1 MADGN
6 ETKPIRVLVVDDE
19 PTLLRALESLLR
31 KKGYEVTG
39 LDSPIVATQ
48 KLAQED
54 YDVALLDIK
63 MPQLSGLEL
72 LSAVKHR
79 RPEVEV
85 IMMTGHAT
93 VETALSAVRAGA
105 YDYLTKP
112 FDDVELVARAVAK
125 AAERKMLF
133 DRNRQLESALR
144 EREGTQGEGLVGTS
158 APMREVTR
166 MIEAVAYSAATVLV
180 TGESGTGKELVARA
194 LHARSPRKGQP
205 FVALNCGALTETLLE
220 SELFGHVKGAFT
232 GAQRDQKGLFD
243 AADGGTIFLDEIG
256 DIPLATQVRLLRVLQ
271 EGEIKRV
278 GSADSV
284 KVDVRII
291 AATHRDLPKLV
302 KAGKFREDLFYRL
315 NVINIP
321 LPSLRERVE
330 DIPLLAHHF
339 VRRYAERLGKK
350 VRALSPE
357 AIELLCGYRWPGN
370 VRELENAVERAVV
383 LCRGDIIT
391 PADLPPAVTGRTAP
405 LVREAPVN
413 GDETAWLT
421 LSYAAA
427 KEQALR
433 RFEKSY
439 VEALMRACDNNISA
453 AARKAGMDRSNF
465 KRVLRKY
472 RTDVEPDS
480 ADEGGPPNGEMAAM

>member
-1 MADGN
+1 M
-6 ETKPIRVLVVDDE
+6 ETTTVKPIRVLVVDDE
-19 PTLLRALESLLR
+19 PVLLKALEALLS
-31 KKGYEVTG
+31 KKGHQVTA
-39 LDSPIVATQ
+39 LDSPITATQ
-48 KLAQED
+48 RLAQED
-54 YDVALLDIK
+54 FDVALLDVK
-63 MPQLSGLEL
+63 MPDLSGLEL
-72 LSAVKHR
+72 LTAVKHR

-93 VETALSAVRAGA
+93 VETALSAVKAGA

-112 FDDVELVARAVAK
+112 FEDVELVARVVAK

-133 DRNRQLESALR
+133 DRNRELETALR
-144 EREGTQGEGLVGTS
+144 EKEGVPVPDGIIGNSGPIRDVQ
-158 APMREVTR
+158 R
-166 MIEAVAYSAATVLV
+166 MIDAVAYSAATVLV
-180 TGESGTGKELVARA
+180 NGESGTGKELVARA
-194 LHARSPRKGQP
+194 LHNKSPRRSQP

-256 DIPLATQVRLLRVLQ
+256 DIPPATQVRLLRVLQ

-278 GSADSV
+278 GAADSV
-284 KVDVRII
+284 RVDVRVI

-302 KAGKFREDLFYRL
+302 KGGRFREDLFYRL
-315 NVINIP
+315 NVIAIP
-321 LPSLRERVE
+321 LPPLRDRVE
-330 DIPLLAHHF
+330 DVPLLAHHF
-339 VRRYAERLGKK
+339 LRRYTDRLGKK
-350 VRALSPE
+350 VRTLAPE

-370 VRELENAVERAVV
+370 VRELENAIERAVV
-383 LCRGDIIT
+383 LCRGETIT
-391 PADLPPAVTGRTAP
+391 PADLPPAITGRTAP
-405 LVREAPVN
+405 LIREAPVG
-413 GDETAWLT
+413 GDDASWLT
-421 LSYAAA
+421 MSYASA

-472 RTDVEPDS
+472 RADIGNEPGDESPELPRVS
-480 ADEGGPPNGEMAAM
+480 A

>member
-1 MADGN
+1 MSD
-6 ETKPIRVLVVDDE
+6 TDPKPIRVLVVDDE
-19 PTLLRALESLLR
+19 PTLLRALEALLK
-31 KKGYEVTG
+31 KKGYDVVG
-39 LDSPIVATQ
+39 LDSPIAATQ
-48 KLAQED
+48 KLAVED
-54 YDVALLDIK
+54 FDVALLDIK

-72 LSAVKHR
+72 LNAVKHR
-79 RPEVEV
+79 RPEIEV

-93 VETALSAVRAGA
+93 VETALQAVKSGA

-112 FDDVELVARAVAK
+112 FDDVEVVARSVAK
-125 AAERKMLF
+125 AAERKALW
-133 DRNRQLESALR
+133 DRNKQLENQLR
-144 EREGTQGEGLVGTS
+144 EREGLPPDGLVGAS
-158 APMREVTR
+158 APIHEVQR
-166 MIEAVAYSAATVLV
+166 MIDAVAYSATTVLI

-194 LHARSPRKGQP
+194 LHVRSPRKSHP

-256 DIPLATQVRLLRVLQ
+256 DIPLSTQVRLLRVLQ

-284 KVDVRII
+284 KVDVRVL

-302 KAGKFREDLFYRL
+302 KAGRFREDLFYRL

-321 LPSLRERVE
+321 LPSLRERAE

-339 VRRYAERLGKK
+339 LRRYADRLGKRVK
-350 VRALSPE
+350 TLTPE
-357 AIELLCGYRWPGN
+357 AVELLCGYRWPGN

-383 LCRGDIIT
+383 LCRGDSVT
-391 PADLPPAVTGRTAP
+391 PVDLPPAVTGRTAP
-405 LVREAPVN
+405 LVREMPSG
-413 GDETAWLT
+413 GDEQQWLT
-421 LSYAAA
+421 QSYATA

-439 VEALMRACDNNISA
+439 VEALMRACDSNISA

-472 RTDVEPDS
+472 RSDVEPDDPS
-480 ADEGGPPNGEMAAM
+480 EETAMQA

>member
-1 MADGN
+1 MEEAVR
-6 ETKPIRVLVVDDE
+6 KPARVLVVDDE
-19 PTLLRALESLLR
+19 PALLRALESLLR
-31 KKGYEVTG
+31 KKGHDVVA
-39 LDSPIVATQ
+39 LDSPIQATQ
-48 KLAQED
+48 QLAQED
-54 YDVALLDIK
+54 FDVALLDIK
-63 MPQLSGLEL
+63 MPDLSGLEL
-72 LSAVKHR
+72 LNAVKHR

-85 IMMTGHAT
+85 VMMTGHAT
-93 VETALSAVRAGA
+93 VETALAAIKSGA

-112 FDDVELVARAVAK
+112 FEDVEHVARVVARAAD
-125 AAERKMLF
+125 RKLLM
-133 DRNRQLESALR
+133 DRNRALESQLQAL
-144 EREGTQGEGLVGTS
+144 EGRHGLVGSS
-158 APMREVTR
+158 AAMREVAR
-166 MIEAVAYSAATVLV
+166 MIDAVAYSAATVLI

-271 EGEIKRV
+271 EGEFKRV
-278 GSADSV
+278 GAADGMR
-284 KVDVRII
+284 VDVRVI

-302 KAGKFREDLFYRL
+302 KTGKFREDLFYRL

-321 LPSLRERVE
+321 LPSLRDRAD

-339 VRRYAERLGKK
+339 LRRYADRLGKK
-350 VRALSPE
+350 VRSLSQE
-357 AIELLCGYRWPGN
+357 AIDLLCGYRWPGN

-383 LCRGDIIT
+383 LCRGDAIT
-391 PADLPPAVTGRTAP
+391 ASDLPPAVTGRSAP
-405 LVREAPVN
+405 LVREAPAG
-413 GDETAWLT
+413 GDEAAWLSQ
-421 LSYAAA
+421 SYATA

-433 RFEKSY
+433 RFEKGY
-439 VEALMRACDNNISA
+439 VDALMKACDNNISA

-472 RTDVEPDS
+472 RSDVDT
-480 ADEGGPPNGEMAAM
+480 EGEETEERAGAQG

>member
-1 MADGN
+1 VITDSYEAR
-6 ETKPIRVLVVDDE
+6 PARVLVVDDE
-19 PTLLRALESLLR
+19 PTLLRALETLLR
-31 KKGYEVTG
+31 KEGHEVTA
-39 LDSPIVATQ
+39 LESPISATQ

-54 YDVALLDIK
+54 FDVALLDVK

-72 LSAVKHR
+72 LNAVKHR

-93 VETALSAVRAGA
+93 VETALAAVKAGA

-112 FDDVELVARAVAK
+112 FDDVEIVARAVAK

-133 DRNRQLESALR
+133 DRNRQLVSELR
-144 EREGTQGEGLVGTS
+144 ERCGAPEGLVGS
-158 APMREVTR
+158 SGGIREVTR

-194 LHARSPRKGQP
+194 LHTRSPRRAHP

-232 GAQRDQKGLFD
+232 GAHRDQKGLFD

-256 DIPLATQVRLLRVLQ
+256 DIPPPTQVRLLRVLQ

-278 GSADSV
+278 GAAESV
-284 KVDVRII
+284 KVDVRVI
-291 AATHRDLPKLV
+291 AATHRDLPRLV

-315 NVINIP
+315 NVINVP
-321 LPSLRERVE
+321 LPPLRDRVE

-339 VRRYAERLGKK
+339 LRRYADRLAKK
-350 VRALSPE
+350 VRNISPE
-357 AIELLCGYRWPGN
+357 ALDLLCGYRWPGN
-370 VRELENAVERAVV
+370 VRELENAIERAVV
-383 LCRGDIIT
+383 LCRGDGI
-391 PADLPPAVTGRTAP
+391 AAGDLPPAVTGRTAP
-405 LVREAPVN
+405 LVREAPVA
-413 GDETAWLT
+413 GDDAAWLS

-439 VEALMRACDNNISA
+439 VDALMKGCDNNISA

-472 RTDVEPDS
+472 RTDVEPD
-480 ADEGGPPNGEMAAM
+480 AGDEGENRAMG

>member
-1 MADGN
+1 MAEATEGR
-6 ETKPIRVLVVDDE
+6 PIRVLLVDDE
-19 PTLLRALESLLR
+19 PTLLRALEALLR
-31 KKGYEVTG
+31 KKGYDVTG

-54 YDVALLDIK
+54 FDVALLDIK

-72 LSAVKHR
+72 LNAVKHR

-93 VETALSAVRAGA
+93 VETALAAVRAGA

-112 FDDVELVARAVAK
+112 FDDVEVVARAVAK

-133 DRNRQLESALR
+133 DRNRQLETALR
-144 EREGTQGEGLVGTS
+144 EREGGDFQGLVGNS
-158 APMREVTR
+158 APIREVSR

-194 LHARSPRKGQP
+194 LHQRSPRKGHP

-243 AADGGTIFLDEIG
+243 AADSGTIFLDEIG

-284 KVDVRII
+284 KVDVRVI

-302 KAGKFREDLFYRL
+302 KSGKFREDLFYRL

-339 VRRYAERLGKK
+339 LRRYAERLAKK

-357 AIELLCGYRWPGN
+357 AIELLCGYRFPGN

-383 LCRGDIIT
+383 LCRAETIT

-405 LVREAPVN
+405 LVREAPAN
-413 GDETAWLT
+413 GDETAWLS

-480 ADEGGPPNGEMAAM
+480 GDEGEIATA

>member
-1 MADGN
+1 MT
-6 ETKPIRVLVVDDE
+6 EPTEQTKPVRVLVVDDE
-19 PTLLRALESLLR
+19 PTLLRALEALLR
-31 KKGYEVTG
+31 KKGYDVVG
-39 LDSPIVATQ
+39 LDSPIAATQ
-48 KLAQED
+48 RLAAED
-54 YDVALLDIK
+54 FDVALLDIK

-79 RPEVEV
+79 RPEIEV

-93 VETALSAVRAGA
+93 VETALQAVKSGA

-112 FDDVELVARAVAK
+112 FDDVEMVARSVAK
-125 AAERKMLF
+125 AAERKALW
-133 DRNRQLESALR
+133 DRNKQLENQLR
-144 EREGTQGEGLVGTS
+144 EREGLPPDGLVGAS
-158 APMREVTR
+158 PPVREVQR
-166 MIEAVAYSAATVLV
+166 MIDAVAYSAATVLV

-194 LHARSPRKGQP
+194 LHTRSPRKTHP

-256 DIPLATQVRLLRVLQ
+256 DIPLSTQVRLLRVLQ

-284 KVDVRII
+284 KVDVRVI

-302 KAGKFREDLFYRL
+302 KTGKFREDLFYRL

-321 LPSLRERVE
+321 LPPLRDRAE
-330 DIPLLAHHF
+330 DIPILAHHF
-339 VRRYAERLGKK
+339 LRRYADRLAKRVK
-350 VRALSPE
+350 TLSPE
-357 AIELLCGYRWPGN
+357 AVELLCGYRWPGN
-370 VRELENAVERAVV
+370 VRELENAIERAVV
-383 LCRGDIIT
+383 LCRNDTIA
-391 PADLPPAVTGRTAP
+391 PSDLPPAVTGRTAP
-405 LVREAPVN
+405 LIREAPAGN
-413 GDETAWLT
+413 EEQAWLT
-421 LSYAAA
+421 LSYASA

-439 VEALMRACDNNISA
+439 VDALMRACDNNISA

-472 RTDVEPDS
+472 RTDVEPD
-480 ADEGGPPNGEMAAM
+480 DPNEDVTQASY

>member
-1 MADGN
+1 
-6 ETKPIRVLVVDDE
+6 
-19 PTLLRALESLLR
+19 
-31 KKGYEVTG
+31 
-39 LDSPIVATQ
+39 
-48 KLAQED
+48 
-54 YDVALLDIK
+54 
-63 MPQLSGLEL
+63 
-72 LSAVKHR
+72 
-79 RPEVEV
+79 
-85 IMMTGHAT
+85 
-93 VETALSAVRAGA
+93 
-105 YDYLTKP
+105 
-112 FDDVELVARAVAK
+112 
-125 AAERKMLF
+125 
-133 DRNRQLESALR
+133 
-144 EREGTQGEGLVGTS
+144 
-158 APMREVTR
+158 MREVVR
-166 MIEAVAYSAATVLV
+166 MIEAVAYSATTVLV

-194 LHARSPRKGQP
+194 LHARSPRKAHP

-256 DIPLATQVRLLRVLQ
+256 DIPMATQVRLLRVLQ

-284 KVDVRII
+284 KVDVRVI

-321 LPSLRERVE
+321 LPSLRDRVE
-330 DIPLLAHHF
+330 DVPLLAHHF
-339 VRRYAERLGKK
+339 LRRYAERLAKK
-350 VRALSPE
+350 VRTLSPE

-383 LCRGDIIT
+383 LCRGEAVS

-405 LVREAPVN
+405 LVREAPTP
-413 GDETAWLT
+413 GEDATWLT

-433 RFEKSY
+433 RFEKGY
-439 VEALMRACDNNISA
+439 VEALMRACENNISA

-472 RTDVEPDS
+472 RTDIEPDS
-480 ADEGGPPNGEMAAM
+480 GDEGESRVAG

>member
-1 MADGN
+1 M
-6 ETKPIRVLVVDDE
+6 V
-19 PTLLRALESLLR
+19 
-31 KKGYEVTG
+31 G
-39 LDSPIVATQ
+39 LDSPIMATQ
-48 KLAQED
+48 KLAAED
-54 YDVALLDIK
+54 FDVALLDIK

-72 LSAVKHR
+72 LNAVKHR
-79 RPEVEV
+79 RPEIEV

-93 VETALSAVRAGA
+93 VETALQAVKSGA

-125 AAERKMLF
+125 AAERKALW
-133 DRNRQLESALR
+133 DRNKQLENQLR
-144 EREGTQGEGLVGTS
+144 ERDGLPPDGLVGAS
-158 APMREVTR
+158 PPIREVQR
-166 MIEAVAYSAATVLV
+166 MIDAVAYSAATVLV

-194 LHARSPRKGQP
+194 LHTRSPRKAQP

-256 DIPLATQVRLLRVLQ
+256 DIPLSTQVRLLRVLQ

-278 GSADSV
+278 GAADSV
-284 KVDVRII
+284 KVDVRVI

-302 KAGKFREDLFYRL
+302 KAGRFREDLFYRL
-315 NVINIP
+315 NVINVP
-321 LPSLRERVE
+321 LPSLRDRAE

-339 VRRYAERLGKK
+339 LRRYADRLAKRVK
-350 VRALSPE
+350 TLSPE
-357 AIELLCGYRWPGN
+357 SLELLCGYRWPGN
-370 VRELENAVERAVV
+370 VRELENAIERAVV
-383 LCRGDIIT
+383 LCRGDAIT
-391 PADLPPAVTGRTAP
+391 PVDLPPAVTGRTAP
-405 LVREAPVN
+405 LVREAPAA
-413 GDETAWLT
+413 GDEQQWLT

-472 RTDVEPDS
+472 RTDVEPDEPG
-480 ADEGGPPNGEMAAM
+480 DEAQAMA

>member
-1 MADGN
+1 MADAT
-6 ETKPIRVLVVDDE
+6 EARPIRVLVVDDE

-31 KKGYEVTG
+31 KKGYDVTG

-93 VETALSAVRAGA
+93 VETALAAVRAGA

-125 AAERKMLF
+125 AAERKNLF
-133 DRNRQLESALR
+133 DRNRQLETALR
-144 EREGTQGEGLVGTS
+144 EKEGAPGEGLVGNS

-166 MIEAVAYSAATVLV
+166 MIDAVAYSAATVLV

-194 LHARSPRKGQP
+194 LHARSPRKGHP

-243 AADGGTIFLDEIG
+243 AADTGTIFLDEIG

-284 KVDVRII
+284 KVDVRVI

-302 KAGKFREDLFYRL
+302 KVGKFREDLFYRL
-315 NVINIP
+315 NVINVP
-321 LPSLRERVE
+321 LPALRERVE

-339 VRRYAERLGKK
+339 LRRYAERLAKK

-383 LCRGDIIT
+383 LCRGEVIT

-405 LVREAPVN
+405 LVREAPAN
-413 GDETAWLT
+413 GDESAWLT

-480 ADEGGPPNGEMAAM
+480 ADENGNNGEIATA

>member
-1 MADGN
+1 MDQTTEKAV
-6 ETKPIRVLVVDDE
+6 RVLIVDDE
-19 PTLLRALESLLR
+19 PVLLKALEALLS
-31 KKGYEVTG
+31 KKGHQVTA
-39 LDSPIVATQ
+39 LDSPIQATQ
-48 KLAQED
+48 RLAQED
-54 YDVALLDIK
+54 FDVALLDVK
-63 MPQLSGLEL
+63 MPDLSGLEL
-72 LSAVKHR
+72 LTAVKHR

-93 VETALSAVRAGA
+93 VETALAAVKAGA

-112 FDDVELVARAVAK
+112 FDDVELVARAVEK
-125 AAERKMLF
+125 AAERKQLF
-133 DRNRQLESALR
+133 DRNRALETALR
-144 EREGTQGEGLVGTS
+144 EKEGGTPGDGLVGNS
-158 APMREVTR
+158 GPIRDVVR
-166 MIEAVAYSAATVLV
+166 MVDAVAYSAATVLV
-180 TGESGTGKELVARA
+180 QGESGTGKELVARA
-194 LHARSPRKGQP
+194 LHAKSPRRGHP

-256 DIPLATQVRLLRVLQ
+256 DIPPATQVRLLRVLQ
-271 EGEIKRV
+271 EGELKRV
-278 GSADSV
+278 GSADSI
-284 KVDVRII
+284 KVDVRVI

-315 NVINIP
+315 NVIAIP
-321 LPSLRERVE
+321 LPALRERIE
-330 DIPLLAHHF
+330 DVPLLAHHF
-339 VRRYAERLGKK
+339 LRRYTERLGKK
-350 VRALSPE
+350 VKTLSPE

-383 LCRGDIIT
+383 LCRGESIS

-405 LVREAPVN
+405 LIREAPLA
-413 GDETAWLT
+413 GDDAAWLSM
-421 LSYAAA
+421 SYAVA

-439 VEALMRACDNNISA
+439 VEALMRACENNISA

-472 RTDVEPDS
+472 RNDVES
-480 ADEGGPPNGEMAAM
+480 EAGDEVPEPNLANG